1 MAGCQ
6 FIHIELY
13 ARSASKLA
21 GKARAVKGKQR
32 QATTQDTAWTARQ
45 IVAEVRREIGQ
56 FSPLIVAQ
64 RPEPLFGSVDELAL
78 ELDEHDRN
86 PPKGQRK
93 DTPILL
99 AGVVSSNWAPDDP
112 RSVEWRMDALVHLKE
127 TFGRRLC
134 AVVAHNDERH
144 DHMHF
149 YVVMPDLKPVKGL
162 HPGHVA
168 RKAATDAG
176 ESASVQTDAYNT
188 AMKKLQD
195 DYYNQVG
202 RRHGQART
210 GPRRERLGRMEWAQ
224 RQIQAELIAE
234 VERTTERNR
243 ADSVALVESARQDA
257 KKVIQSARASV
268 VVTQAESAAEREEV
282 KALKEDLRK
291 EREKLA
297 EERQAFSEEV
307 RAFRQVVE
315 KIHGRL
321 SQFERAEIAPFLGT
335 LEVASA
341 AHAAIRGDSLYG
353 L

>member
-99 AGVVSSNWAPDDP
+99 AGVVSSSWAPDDP
-112 RSVEWRMDALVHLKE
+112 RSVEWRMDALAHLKA
-127 TFGRRLC
+127 TFGGRLR

-224 RQIQAELIAE
+224 RQVQAELIAE
-234 VERTTERNR
+234 VERTTEKNR

-307 RAFRQVVE
+307 GAFRQVVE

-321 SQFERAEIAPFLGT
+321 SQFERAEIAPFLET